1 MKLYLLTIKI
11 NKNMKIVNIM
21 VLLFLA
27 SISFAKAQTFPLDF
41 ETGTYNITNFD
52 GGALTV
58 IDNPQSS
65 GINTST
71 KVAQMIK
78 NAGQIWA
85 GSYIT
90 LDNPIDFS
98 TKKIFKMKVYSTKA
112 GTKVLLKVENPSD
125 NTIFYEKDATTTLA
139 NQWEELQFDYSK
151 IDVTKTYR
159 NVVVIFDLGTM
170 GDGSANFTYLFDD
183 ILLQEGVIIPADA
196 PTSAAPTPPAY
207 DALKVIS
214 IFSEAYTNL
223 DGTNFNPYWQQST
236 VGSIE
241 NYGGNTVLRLLNL
254 NYQGIEL
261 AGEVNAASM
270 KYLHVDVW
278 TKDETSLEI
287 YPISRTTGEKK
298 ASLTPLKLGEWNSYN
313 IKLSDIITAGFNLAD
328 LVQFKF
334 IGAGGHTL
342 YIDNLYLYDD
352 NAAADT
358 QAPVNFTA
366 TISTVTY
373 NSIKLLLNAT
383 DNSGAVN
390 YYITVGAI
398 TTKVGAASGVQK
410 SYEFTR
416 LPSSTEF
423 TFSISAKDLAGNGAS
438 NNPIQ
443 LVTTTNQA
451 FQVPAASSPI
461 PPARL
466 PENVISIF
474 SDVYTN
480 VANTNFN
487 PYWQQSSWFYSVQ
500 IGGNEVLEY
509 ENFNYQ
515 GIEIGSIVN
524 ASAMQYLH
532 IDVWTPNETSLS
544 ISPISQSTG
553 EKAVQLTPVK
563 QNEWNS
569 YNIPLSSFTIQG
581 LSMSDILH
589 LKFVG
594 SGKSI
599 IYLDNIY
606 FYKGLPLTSISDT
619 KSKPAINLYPNPVLN
634 NLNIKSETEIV
645 KVDVYTITGQ
655 IIKSVSVKT
664 HGAIIDLNDIT
675 QGTYF
680 VAITLKN
687 GTRSIQKVIKK

>member
-342 YIDNLYLYDD
+342 YIDNL
-352 NAAADT
+352 
-358 QAPVNFTA
+358 
-366 TISTVTY
+366 
-373 NSIKLLLNAT
+373 
-383 DNSGAVN
+383 
-390 YYITVGAI
+390 
-398 TTKVGAASGVQK
+398 
-410 SYEFTR
+410 
-416 LPSSTEF
+416 
-423 TFSISAKDLAGNGAS
+423 
-438 NNPIQ
+438 
-443 LVTTTNQA
+443 
-451 FQVPAASSPI
+451 
-461 PPARL
+461 
-466 PENVISIF
+466 
-474 SDVYTN
+474 
-480 VANTNFN
+480 
-487 PYWQQSSWFYSVQ
+487 
-500 IGGNEVLEY
+500 
-509 ENFNYQ
+509 
-515 GIEIGSIVN
+515 
-524 ASAMQYLH
+524 
-532 IDVWTPNETSLS
+532 
-544 ISPISQSTG
+544 
-553 EKAVQLTPVK
+553 
-563 QNEWNS
+563 
-569 YNIPLSSFTIQG
+569 
-581 LSMSDILH
+581 
-589 LKFVG
+589 
-594 SGKSI
+594 
-599 IYLDNIY
+599 
-606 FYKGLPLTSISDT
+606 
-619 KSKPAINLYPNPVLN
+619 
-634 NLNIKSETEIV
+634 
-645 KVDVYTITGQ
+645 
-655 IIKSVSVKT
+655 
-664 HGAIIDLNDIT
+664 
-675 QGTYF
+675 
-680 VAITLKN
+680 
-687 GTRSIQKVIKK
+687 

>member
-1 MKLYLLTIKI
+1 
-11 NKNMKIVNIM
+11 MKIVNIM

-334 IGAGGHTL
+334 IGAGGHTV

-532 IDVWTPNETSLS
+532 IDVWSPNETSLS

-581 LSMSDILH
+581 LSMSDSLH

>member
-1 MKLYLLTIKI
+1 
-11 NKNMKIVNIM
+11 MKIVNIL
-21 VLLFLA
+21 VLLFVA
-27 SISFAKAQTFPLDF
+27 SISFAKAQNFPLDF
-41 ETGTYNITNFD
+41 ETGTYTITNFD

-71 KVAQMIK
+71 KVARMVK
-78 NAGQIWA
+78 NAGQLWA

-98 TKKIFKMKVYSTKA
+98 TKKIFKMKVYSPKA

-125 NTIFYEKDATTTLA
+125 NTIFYEKEVTTTLA
-139 NQWEELQFDYSK
+139 NQWEELLFDYTK
-151 IDVTKTYR
+151 IDITKSYR

-170 GDGSANFTYLFDD
+170 GDGSANFTYLLDD
-183 ILLQEGVIIPADA
+183 IILEEGVIIPADA

-207 DALKVIS
+207 DASKVIS
-214 IFSEAYTNL
+214 IFSEAFTNL

-241 NYGGNTVLRLLNL
+241 NYGGNTVLRLFNL
-254 NYQGIEL
+254 SYQGIEL
-261 AGEVNAASM
+261 AGEINAASM

-278 TKDETSLEI
+278 TTDETSLEI

-298 ASLTPLKLGEWNSYN
+298 ATLTPLKSNQWNSYN

-334 IGAGGHTL
+334 IGAGGHTV

-358 QAPVNFTA
+358 QAPVSFTA
-366 TISTVTY
+366 TLSTVTY

-390 YYITVGAI
+390 YFITVDAT

-410 SYEFTR
+410 SYEFTH

-423 TFSISAKDLAGNGAS
+423 TFSISAKDLSGNGAS
-438 NNPIQ
+438 NNPVQI
-443 LVTTTNQA
+443 VTTTNQA
-451 FQVPAASSPI
+451 FAVPAVSSPV
-461 PPARL
+461 PPSRL

-500 IGGNEVLEY
+500 IGGNEALEY

-532 IDVWTPNETSLS
+532 LDLWTPNETSLS
-544 ISPISQSTG
+544 ISPISKTTG

-563 QNEWNS
+563 LNEWNS

-581 LSMSDILH
+581 MSVADILH

-606 FYKGLPLTSISDT
+606 FYKGLPLTAISDA
-619 KSKPAINLYPNPVLN
+619 KSKPAISYYPNPVLN
-634 NLNIKSETEIV
+634 NLNIKSETEIQS
-645 KVDVYTITGQ
+645 VDVYTITGQ
-655 IIKSVSVKT
+655 IIKSVPLKT
-664 HGAIIDLNDIT
+664 QSTVIDLNDIA

-680 VAITLKN
+680 VTVTLKN
-687 GTRSIQKVIKK
+687 GARSIQKVVKK

>member
-1 MKLYLLTIKI
+1 VKSYLPTIKT
-11 NKNMKIVNIM
+11 NDKMKTLI
-21 VLLFLA
+21 LSFLMLIA
-27 SISFAKAQTFPLDF
+27 SMNFTKAQNLPVDF
-41 ETGTYNITNFD
+41 ETGTFNITNFD
-52 GGALTV
+52 GGAMTV

-65 GINTST
+65 EINTSF

-78 NAGQIWA
+78 NAVQPWA

-98 TKKIFKMKVYSTKA
+98 TKKIFKMKVFSAKA

-125 NTIFYEKDATTTLA
+125 NKIFYEKEMTTTLA
-139 NQWEELQFDYSK
+139 NQWEELLFDYSK
-151 IDVTKTYR
+151 IDITKLYR
-159 NVVVIFDLGTM
+159 NIVIIFDREIM

-183 ILLQEGVIIPADA
+183 IVLEEGVIIPADA
-196 PTSAAPTPPAY
+196 PTTAAPSPPAY
-207 DALKVIS
+207 DASKVIS
-214 IFSEAYTNL
+214 VFSEAYTNL
-223 DGTNFNPYWQQST
+223 DGINFNPYWQQAT

-241 NYGGNTVLRLLNL
+241 NYNGNSVLRLFNL

-278 TKDETSLEI
+278 TTDETRLDI
-287 YPISRTTGEKK
+287 YPISRTTGERK
-298 ASLTPLKLGEWNSYN
+298 ASLTPLKLNEWNSYN

-328 LVQFKF
+328 LFQFKF
-334 IGAGGHTL
+334 IGAGGHSV

-358 QAPVNFTA
+358 EAPVNFTA
-366 TISTVTY
+366 TLSTVTY
-373 NSIKLLLNAT
+373 NSVKLVLNST

-390 YYITVGAI
+390 YYITVGAT

-423 TFSISAKDLAGNGAS
+423 TFSISAKDLSGNSAS

-443 LVTTTNQA
+443 IVTTTSPA
-451 FQVPAASSPI
+451 FAAPLVSSPA
-461 PPARL
+461 PPSRL
-466 PENVISIF
+466 PEDVISIF
-474 SDVYTN
+474 SDAFTN
-480 VANTNFN
+480 IANTNFN

-500 IGGNEVLEY
+500 AGGNEVLKY

-524 ASAMQYLH
+524 ASTMQYLH
-532 IDVWTPNETSLS
+532 IDLWTPNETSLS
-544 ISPISQSTG
+544 ILPISQSTG
-553 EKAVQLTPVK
+553 EKAVNLTPIK
-563 QNEWNS
+563 LNEWNS
-569 YNIPLSSFTIQG
+569 YEIPLTSFTIQG
-581 LSMSDILH
+581 LSMADILH

-594 SGKSI
+594 SGKTI

-606 FYKGLPLTSISDT
+606 FYKGTITAVKEVKSETSISY
-619 KSKPAINLYPNPVLN
+619 YPNPVLN
-634 NLNIKSETEIV
+634 KLNVKSESEIQSL
-645 KVDVYTITGQ
+645 DVYTITGQ
-655 IIKSVSVKT
+655 RIKSVVLKAHST
-664 HGAIIDLNDIT
+664 SIDFSDLN

-680 VAITLKN
+680 VAVTLKN
-687 GTRSIQKVIKK
+687 GTRSIDKVVKK